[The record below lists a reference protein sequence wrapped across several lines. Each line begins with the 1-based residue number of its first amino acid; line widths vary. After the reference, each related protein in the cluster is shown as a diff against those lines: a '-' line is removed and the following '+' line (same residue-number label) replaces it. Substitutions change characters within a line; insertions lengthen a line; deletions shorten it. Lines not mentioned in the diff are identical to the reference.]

1 MSLLP
6 WARTLF
12 LPPHLLP
19 NSSVTTGLGSFW
31 IFTIPFFNHV
41 QTLFFSPVM
50 ALTRHVAVGDGVCV
64 WERELLPCHWS
75 LEGEGYR

>member
-31 IFTIPFFNHV
+31 IFTIAFFNRV
-41 QTLFFSPVM
+41 QTLFFPVT
-50 ALTRHVAVGDGVCV
+50 ALTRHVAVGDGVVHV
-64 WERELLPCHWS
+64 WERELFPCHWS
-75 LEGEGYR
+75 LEDEWYR